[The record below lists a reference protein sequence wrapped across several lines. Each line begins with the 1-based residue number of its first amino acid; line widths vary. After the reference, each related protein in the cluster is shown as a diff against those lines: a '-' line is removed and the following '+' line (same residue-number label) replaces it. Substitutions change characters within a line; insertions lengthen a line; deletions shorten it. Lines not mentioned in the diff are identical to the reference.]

1 MTANVIQEWT
11 PCEEE
16 EFKGLFVETPN
27 ENPSEK
33 MEVHAKRFPAKTMQQ
48 LSGQDHFDALGDMLC
63 RKIDV
68 EPSIND
74 ATSDSSD
81 WYKLLGGETH
91 DSVLEPS
98 VEISLKQPSKQFMVA
113 VAGDQVAVQKPRPR
127 RKSTLKKRRIWSSDE
142 HRQFLNGV
150 QCFGRGEWKAISTYY
165 VPSRT
170 PAQLAS
176 HAQKYFQRIEKDDLF
191 DKRCSINGT
200 KLVCHDRN
208 NTKLS
213 GIELERVKP
222 TESSIPQPVPAED

>member
-1 MTANVIQEWT
+1 MNANVIQEWT

-16 EFKGLFVETPN
+16 EFKGLFVESPN

-33 MEVHAKRFPAKTMQQ
+33 MEVYAKRFPAKTMQQ
-48 LSGQDHFDALGDMLC
+48 LRGQDHFDALGDMLC
-63 RKIDV
+63 CKIDV

-74 ATSDSSD
+74 ATSD
-81 WYKLLGGETH
+81 WYKHLGGERH

-98 VEISLKQPSKQFMVA
+98 VEISLNQPSKQFVVE
-113 VAGDQVAVQKPRPR
+113 VAGDQAAVQKPRPH
-127 RKSTLKKRRIWSSDE
+127 RKSTIKKRRVWSSDE
-142 HRQFLNGV
+142 HRQFLYGV

-191 DKRCSINGT
+191 DKRWSGR
-200 KLVCHDRN
+200 RN
-208 NTKLS
+208 ANFCANK
-213 GIELERVKP
+213 
-222 TESSIPQPVPAED
+222 